1 MAWGSCLA
9 VTGQHAA
16 CHITVDM
23 ALQGL
28 TVRRVTGLAVLL
40 MALCATATAN
50 GIAACCNTS
59 MHHDGGFLAILGC
72 HACAMQFDQR
82 RTCLST

>member
-9 VTGQHAA
+9 VTGLGQHAA

-28 TVRRVTGLAVLL
+28 TVGRITSLAVLL
-40 MALCATATAN
+40 MALCATAV
-50 GIAACCNTS
+50 AACCSTS

-72 HACAMQFDQR
+72 HACVMQYDQR
-82 RTCLST
+82 RTCLWT